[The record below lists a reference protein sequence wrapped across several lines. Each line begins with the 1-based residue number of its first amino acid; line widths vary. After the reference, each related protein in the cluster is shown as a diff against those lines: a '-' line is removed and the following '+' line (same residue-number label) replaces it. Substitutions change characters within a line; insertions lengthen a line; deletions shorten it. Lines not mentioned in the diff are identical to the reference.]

1 MFWIIFSIILAVLI
15 ISFWCFWLS
24 FGNRGHYVMSLK
36 DKIIEVCSW
45 PFGIL
50 LISIIYIIRFI
61 QIIIERVKNI

>member
-1 MFWIIFSIILAVLI
+1 MYLLIGLAVILI

-24 FGNRGHYVMSLK
+24 FGNKGPYEMSLK

-61 QIIIERVKNI
+61 QKIIEKVKNI

>member
-1 MFWIIFSIILAVLI
+1 MYLLIGLAVILI

-24 FGNRGHYVMSLK
+24 FGNKVYYKMSLK

-61 QIIIERVKNI
+61 QKIIEKVKNI